1 MARRCSSP
9 GHKGIKMPD
18 DPKYPDTCGYAVG
31 VSSSYH
37 VGVIGAG
44 SIPQAELCATV
55 LEVAKAVD
63 RRLPA

>member
-1 MARRCSSP
+1 
-9 GHKGIKMPD
+9 MPD